1 MNPLLQRVDL
11 PDETCPRCKAPLGT
25 SRVSRSTGE
34 NRFCFV
40 EENNSIS
47 PIQLPKCLQREDRLR
62 EMGLT
67 NRIVWKIL
75 TKCYGEDIPST
86 SLQPETQDM
95 PPSVEKRKV
104 GKSVAVRQEEMMQ
117 ALLQD
122 VGPSTAGPSDAG
134 SSTAGPSDA
143 GPSDMT
149 EVPPTET
156 RPEPMQL
163 MASLPTCY
171 EALVEPM
178 ATSTQNPSGYDAA
191 EAALGTSTNTARKAK
206 KAKRLVGF

>member
-1 MNPLLQRVDL
+1 M
-11 PDETCPRCKAPLGT
+11 
-25 SRVSRSTGE
+25 SST
-34 NRFCFV
+34 R
-40 EENNSIS
+40 
-47 PIQLPKCLQREDRLR
+47 R
-62 EMGLT
+62 
-67 NRIVWKIL
+67 
-75 TKCYGEDIPST
+75 
-86 SLQPETQDM
+86 
-95 PPSVEKRKV
+95 
-104 GKSVAVRQEEMMQ
+104 
-117 ALLQD
+117 
-122 VGPSTAGPSDAG
+122 STAGNGFDQSHCLEDFDQMLRGRYSQHQFAAGNAGYAPIGGEEESRQECGRSAGRNDAG
-134 SSTAGPSDA
+134 LVAGRWAVDRWA
-143 GPSDMT
+143 VGR